1 MSDEVSQR
9 RRDAVRSD
17 HEVPDTG
24 MEASQGAQAVAAAGG
39 AMPQEEGG
47 LWYDAWRQLRRN
59 PMFIIPAI
67 FIVILV
73 VMAARPSLFTDVSP
87 RACSLSNS
95 LQLPGPGHPFGTDL
109 QGCDYLARTI
119 YGAKVSMSV
128 GVLST
133 VFAAMIAITFGSMA
147 GYYGGFADT
156 VIARITDVW
165 FAIPTILG
173 GIVILSVLN
182 QRGIATVSLVLI
194 LLSWPTM
201 LRLMRS
207 SVLSAKEMDYVAAAR
222 ALGAGDGRIMRRHI
236 LPNAI
241 APVIVYATILVGI
254 SISAEAAL
262 SFLGVG
268 LQLPAI
274 SWGLM
279 INNAQTRILDY
290 PHLLLFPSLFLS
302 VAIFSFILMGDAL
315 RDALDPK
322 LR

>member
-1 MSDEVSQR
+1 MT
-9 RRDAVRSD
+9 DAHPPSGSPLSALGSGGVESR
-17 HEVPDTG
+17 TT
-24 MEASQGAQAVAAAGG
+24 ASAGG
-39 AMPQEEGG
+39 PTITESG
-47 LWYDAWRQLRRN
+47 LWSDAWRQLRRN
-59 PMFIIPAI
+59 PLFLVPALLII
-67 FIVILV
+67 VLT
-73 VMAARPSLFTDVSP
+73 VMAVRPSLFTTGDQDP
-87 RACSLSNS
+87 RRCSLSNS
-95 LQLPGPGHPFGTDL
+95 LELPSPGHPFGHDL
-109 QGCDYLARTI
+109 QGCDYYARTV

-128 GVLST
+128 GVLT
-133 VFAAMIAITFGSMA
+133 TAFAALIAMIFGSLA
-147 GYYGGFADT
+147 GYYGKFIDT
-156 VIARITDVW
+156 LIARITDIW

-173 GIVILSVLN
+173 AIVILNVLN
-182 QRGIATVSLVLI
+182 RRGILTVSLVLI

-207 SVLSAKEMDYVAAAR
+207 SVLSTKEMDYVSAAR
-222 ALGAGDGRIMRRHI
+222 ALGAGDLRIMRRHI

-241 APVIVYATILVGI
+241 APVIVYATILIGI

-262 SFLGVG
+262 SFLDVG

-279 INNAQTRILDY
+279 INNAQSRILDY
-290 PHLLLFPSLFLS
+290 PHLLLFPSAFLS

>member
-1 MSDEVSQR
+1 MSD
-9 RRDAVRSD
+9 APAAPRSPVFAPGGGSGD
-17 HEVPDTG
+17 NELT
-24 MEASQGAQAVAAAGG
+24 ASAGG
-39 AMPQEEGG
+39 PIITESG
-47 LWYDAWRQLRRN
+47 LWSDAWRQLRRN
-59 PMFIIPAI
+59 PLFLLPALLII
-67 FIVILV
+67 VLT
-73 VMAARPSLFTDVSP
+73 VMAARPSLFVTADQNP

-95 LQLPGPGHPFGTDL
+95 LELPSPGHPFGYDL
-109 QGCDYLARTI
+109 QGCDYYARTV

-128 GVLST
+128 GVLT
-133 VFAAMIAITFGSMA
+133 AAFATLIAMIFGSLA
-147 GYYGGFADT
+147 GYYGRFVDT
-156 VIARITDVW
+156 VIARITDIW

-173 GIVILSVLN
+173 GIVVLN
-182 QRGIATVSLVLI
+182 VLNERGILTVSLVLI

-207 SVLSAKEMDYVAAAR
+207 AVLSAKEMDYVSAAR
-222 ALGAGDGRIMRRHI
+222 ALGASDFRIMRRHI
-236 LPNAI
+236 LPNAV

-262 SFLGVG
+262 SFLDVG

-279 INNAQTRILDY
+279 INNAQNRILEY
-290 PHLLLFPSLFLS
+290 PHLLLFPSAFLS